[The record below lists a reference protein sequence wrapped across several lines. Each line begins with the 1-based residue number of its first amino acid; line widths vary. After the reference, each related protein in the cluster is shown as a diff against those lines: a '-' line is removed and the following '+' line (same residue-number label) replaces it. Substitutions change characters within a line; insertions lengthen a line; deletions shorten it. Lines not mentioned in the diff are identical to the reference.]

1 MSQRRHPGSRPA
13 GKPQKARSF
22 LPKEPMTLTVSGLGA
37 QGDGLARH
45 GDTPVFIAGALPGE
59 TVTVRACGKKG
70 DGLAADLI
78 SVETASADR
87 VDPPCPHYSACG
99 GCSLQHYAPAAEA
112 EWKREILCQTLRARG
127 LDPVAVGPLVRIGAG
142 TRQRATFAW
151 RRLRDRVVLG
161 YNQRASH
168 QIIDLQTC
176 LLLEPALAALL
187 PALRELV
194 AAVAPVGTLGD
205 LSVTL
210 TDSGVDLCLDLP
222 EYPGLEA
229 LEQIGQWAETHAA
242 ARIGARIDGVY
253 HPLLT
258 PRAPLVRFDGASVDL
273 PPQAFLQPSRAGA
286 DALLAAVRAA
296 LAGTDGPLL
305 DLFCGLGTFALPL
318 AGDGRTV
325 RGFDSEA
332 TAVAAL
338 SRAAKALKRPLTA
351 TVRDLFRDPVE
362 GKELKDVATVLLDP
376 PRAGADAQCRALSEK
391 AGAAVRRVVMVSCSP
406 ATFARDARTLCDGGF
421 RLVQVVPVDQ
431 FVWSSHLEVVA
442 RFDRD

>member
-13 GKPQKARSF
+13 GKPQKAKTA
-22 LPKEPMTLTVSGLGA
+22 LPKAPMTLTVSGLGA

-45 GDTPVFIAGALPGE
+45 GETPVFIAGALPGE
-59 TVTVRACGKKG
+59 TVTVRASGKKG
-70 DGLAADLI
+70 DGLAAELI
-78 SVETASADR
+78 AVETASAER
-87 VDPPCPHYSACG
+87 VEPPCPHYSACG

-112 EWKREILCQTLRARG
+112 DWKRDILRQTLRARG
-127 LDPVAVGPLVRIGAG
+127 LDPAVVEPVIRIGAG

-168 QIIDLQTC
+168 QITDLQTC
-176 LLLEPALAALL
+176 LLLEAPLSALL
-187 PALRELV
+187 PALRGLV
-194 AAVAPVGTLGD
+194 AAVAPVGSMGD

-210 TDSGVDLCLDLP
+210 TDSGADLCLDLP
-222 EYPGLEA
+222 DYPGLEA
-229 LEQIGQWAETHAA
+229 LEQIGLWAEAHAA
-242 ARIGARIDGVY
+242 ARIGAQIDGVY

-273 PPQAFLQPSRAGA
+273 PPQMFLQPSRAGA

-296 LAGTDGPLL
+296 LTGTEGPLL

-325 RGFDSEA
+325 RGFDSES
-332 TAVAAL
+332 TAIAAL

-362 GKELKDVATVLLDP
+362 GKELKDVTTVVLDP
-376 PRAGADAQCRALSEK
+376 PRAGADAQCRALAEP
-391 AGAAVRRVVMVSCSP
+391 AGASVRRVVMVSCSP

-421 RLVQVVPVDQ
+421 RLMQVVPVDQ
-431 FVWSSHLEVVA
+431 FVWSPHLELVA
-442 RFDRD
+442 RFERG

>member
-1 MSQRRHPGSRPA
+1 MSQRRHSGFRPA
-13 GKPQKARSF
+13 GKPQKAKST

-59 TVTVRACGKKG
+59 TVTARASGKKG
-70 DGLAADLI
+70 DGLAADLV
-78 SVETASADR
+78 SVDSASPDR
-87 VDPPCPHYSACG
+87 VEPPCPHFSACG

-112 EWKREILCQTLRARG
+112 DWKREVLRQTLRTRG
-127 LDPVAVGPLVRIGAG
+127 LDPVVVDPVIRIGAG

-168 QIIDLQTC
+168 QIIDLQAC
-176 LLLEPALAALL
+176 LLLETPLADVL
-187 PALRELV
+187 PALRTLV
-194 AAVAPVGTLGD
+194 ADVAPVGSMGD

-210 TDSGVDLCLDLP
+210 TDSGIDLCLDLP
-222 EYPGLEA
+222 DYPGLEA
-229 LEQIGQWAETHAA
+229 LEQIGRWSETHAA

-258 PRAPLVRFDGASVDL
+258 PRTPLVRFDGASVDL

-296 LAGTDGPLL
+296 LSGTEGPLL

-318 AGDGRTV
+318 AAEGRAV
-325 RGFDSEA
+325 KGFDSET
-332 TAVAAL
+332 TAIAAL
-338 SRAAKALKRPLTA
+338 SRAAKALKRPVTA

-362 GKELKDVATVLLDP
+362 GKELKDVTTVVLDP
-376 PRAGADAQCRALSEK
+376 PRAGADAQCRALAEK
-391 AGAAVRRVVMVSCSP
+391 AGASVRRVVMVSCSP

-431 FVWSSHLEVVA
+431 FVWSPHLELVA
-442 RFDRD
+442 RFERD